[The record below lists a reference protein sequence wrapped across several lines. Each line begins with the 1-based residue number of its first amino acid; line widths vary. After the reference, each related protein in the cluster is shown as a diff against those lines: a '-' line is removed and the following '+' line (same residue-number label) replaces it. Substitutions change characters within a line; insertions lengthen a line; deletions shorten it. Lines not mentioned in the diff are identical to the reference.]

1 MKASE
6 GVGVRVSRRYKTTG
20 NRRYNEKKKKKKRN
34 KETKTKKDI
43 KINEI
48 NSIWFF

>member
-20 NRRYNEKKKKKKRN
+20 NRRDNEKKKKKKTKQRN
-34 KETKTKKDI
+34 KNKEGYKNK
-43 KINEI
+43 
-48 NSIWFF
+48 